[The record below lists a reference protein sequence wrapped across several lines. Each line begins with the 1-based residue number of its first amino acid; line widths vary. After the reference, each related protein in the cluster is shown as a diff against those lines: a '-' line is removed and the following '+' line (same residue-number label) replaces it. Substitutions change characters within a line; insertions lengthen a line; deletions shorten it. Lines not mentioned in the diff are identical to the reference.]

1 MATRAP
7 GRTLGEEQAYQQGRV
22 DGRRD
27 CLLALGGAF
36 GKVLEP
42 DSLSSLAKALRE
54 GLALN
59 PPARSSATTVE
70 SSGEKVDPTDPT
82 EPANWPDKTVRIPQ
96 RDGGQLEV
104 YAVSGCIFNY
114 CPHPEQC
121 RALESRCATLKPAS
135 GGVP

>member
-1 MATRAP
+1 MGTKAP

-22 DGRRD
+22 EGRRD

-42 DSLSSLAKALRE
+42 DSLSSLAKALLD
-54 GLALN
+54 GLAKN
-59 PPARSSATTVE
+59 PPATVE
-70 SSGEKVDPTDPT
+70 SSEGVDPTDPT
-82 EPANWPDKTVRIPQ
+82 EPANWRKQDPA
-96 RDGGQLEV
+96 V
-104 YAVSGCIFNY
+104 YAVAGCIFHY

-121 RALESRCATLKPAS
+121 KALESRCATLKPAS

>member
-42 DSLSSLAKALRE
+42 DSLSSLAKALLE
-54 GLALN
+54 GLRLN

-82 EPANWPDKTVRIPQ
+82 EPANWQQKAEP
-96 RDGGQLEV
+96 V
-104 YAVSGCIFNY
+104 YAVPGCIFHY

-121 RALESRCATLKPAS
+121 RALEARCATLKPAS